1 LTTRDAL
8 DRFSP
13 VAAAYARGRPSY
25 PPELVDW
32 VVREGGLRPGARV
45 VDLGCGTGLAARL
58 FAARGLAVVG
68 VDPSA
73 EMLEQARAAGGGPRY
88 VRATGEASGLA
99 GGCAALVTVAQALHW
114 FDLPR
119 ALGEF
124 ARLLQPGGCVAAF
137 WNERRDNP
145 LMRAYDELLLR
156 HAAQF
161 RDRHYSQGVLAGL
174 RDDPRVASL
183 REARFASRQE
193 LDWPDFLARVS
204 SSSYV
209 AHGLRDRP
217 GFEAGLRALF
227 DGFSRVGRL
236 VLDYDTPAVI
246 FGLEE
251 R

>member
-1 LTTRDAL
+1 LTTPDTR

-25 PPELVDW
+25 PPNLVEW
-32 VVREGGLRPGARV
+32 VVREAGVRPGARV
-45 VDLGCGTGLAARL
+45 VDLGSGTGLAARL
-58 FAARGLAVVG
+58 FAARGFPVVG

-73 EMLEQARAAGGGPRY
+73 EMLAQARTAGGGPRY
-88 VRATGEASGLA
+88 VRATGESSGLA

-119 ALGEF
+119 ALGEL
-124 ARLLQPGGCVAAF
+124 ARLLQPGGHVAAF
-137 WNERRDNP
+137 WNERRDSP
-145 LMRAYDELLLR
+145 LMQAYDALLRR

-174 RDDPRVASL
+174 RYDRRVTGL
-183 REARFASRQE
+183 REARFACRQE
-193 LDWPDFLARVS
+193 LDWPGFLARVS

-209 AHGLRDRP
+209 AHGLQDRP

-227 DGFSRVGRL
+227 DGFSRAGRL
-236 VLDYDTPAVI
+236 VLDYDTPAVV
-246 FGLEE
+246 FGLEG